1 MMLRTLFVF
10 LSVAFLLPVTT
21 AFAQSVTIDNTEY
34 RQKVLKYLASDYF
47 ITEGQGLNRVYLGQT
62 LEQLESALGKPV
74 KSKRKNLLSRTR
86 INTYQLDKQ
95 TAVQVGINKGTVQA
109 IAVAGAV
116 SSQYTTAKGARFGM
130 PPNEIVNYYG
140 PNKLK
145 NNKLLYGSL
154 GIRFD
159 FKNKRLN
166 IIRIFPA
173 NK

>member
-1 MMLRTLFVF
+1 MILRTLFVF
-10 LSVAFLLPVTT
+10 LSLAFVLPITHLH
-21 AFAQSVTIDNTEY
+21 AQSVTIDNTEY

-47 ITEGQGLNRVYLGQT
+47 ITEGHGLNRAYIGQT

-74 KSKRKNLLSRTR
+74 KSKRQNLLSRTR

-95 TAVQVGINKGTVQA
+95 TALQAGINKGIVQA
-109 IAVAGAV
+109 IAVAGVV

-140 PNKLK
+140 PKKFK
-145 NNKLLYGSL
+145 NNNLLYSEL

-159 FKNKRLN
+159 FKNGKLKF
-166 IIRIFPA
+166 IRVFPP
-173 NK
+173 KK